1 MNEIR
6 SGALDDIET
15 FMGTVKA
22 NIIQELSFSEKSMAE
37 LSQLLHI
44 NKTAVK
50 EHMENLEMKGYVR
63 PFFRG
68 KGAGRPSKYYELTEK
83 GLSLLPKRYINL
95 ATMLID
101 EVESE
106 FGKDRLNVIFGRIAD
121 KILTNAGWEGGQN
134 ENLNTRGE
142 KIEHLKE
149 FVATLNKLGYY
160 ARLEITEDTV
170 RIIRHNC
177 IFYELAKNNNRLI
190 CGSLG
195 SQLID
200 KSITDNFKIKEKFSE
215 GSNKCV
221 VEVSI

>member
-1 MNEIR
+1 MIETKG
-6 SGALDDIET
+6 GALDDIES
-15 FMGTVKA
+15 FMGPVKA
-22 NIIQELSFSEKSMAE
+22 NILHELSYSEKSMAE
-37 LSQLLHI
+37 LSQILQI
-44 NKTAVK
+44 NKNAVK
-50 EHMENLEMKGYVR
+50 EHMENLEMKGYVK

-106 FGKDRLNVIFGRIAD
+106 FGKDKLNIVFGKIAD
-121 KILTNAGWEGGQN
+121 KILMNAGWKVASDSETIPKEQ
-134 ENLNTRGE
+134 
-142 KIEHLKE
+142 KIQHLRE
-149 FVATLNKLGYY
+149 FVSTLNELGYY
-160 ARLEITEDTV
+160 ARLEITDDTV

-177 IFYELAKNNNRLI
+177 IFYELAKNNNRII

-200 KSITDNFKIKEKFSE
+200 KSINDEFKIKEKFSE
-215 GSNKCV
+215 GANKCV

>member
-1 MNEIR
+1 MTEMKT
-6 SGALDDIET
+6 GAIEDIES
-15 FMGTVKA
+15 FMGPVKA
-22 NIIQELSFSEKSMAE
+22 NIINELSFSEKSMGE
-37 LSQLLHI
+37 LSELLRI

-68 KGAGRPSKYYELTEK
+68 KGTGRPSKYYELTEK
-83 GLSLLPKRYINL
+83 GLALLPKRYINL
-95 ATMLID
+95 ATMLVEEI
-101 EVESE
+101 ESE
-106 FGKDRLNVIFGRIAD
+106 FGKDRLNVIFGKIAD
-121 KILTNAGWEGGQN
+121 RILTNAGWDTSQN
-134 ENLNTRGE
+134 NKATSRDE
-142 KIEHLKE
+142 KIEHLND

-160 ARLEITEDTV
+160 ARLEVTDDTV

-200 KSITDNFKIKEKFSE
+200 KSINDQFKIKEKFSE

-221 VEVSI
+221 VEVTL

>member
-1 MNEIR
+1 MTEIR
-6 SGALDDIET
+6 SGALDDIES
-15 FMGTVKA
+15 FMGPVKA
-22 NIIQELSFSEKSMAE
+22 NIIHELSYSEKSMAE
-37 LSQLLHI
+37 LSQILQI

-50 EHMENLEMKGYVR
+50 EHMENLEMKGYVK

-83 GLSLLPKRYINL
+83 GLALLPKRYINL

-101 EVESE
+101 EVETE
-106 FGKDRLNVIFGRIAD
+106 FGKDKLNVIFGRIAD
-121 KILTNAGWEGGQN
+121 KILTNAGWKVSSDNDRLSRDQ
-134 ENLNTRGE
+134 
-142 KIEHLKE
+142 KIQHLRE
-149 FVATLNKLGYY
+149 FVSTLNELGYY
-160 ARLEITEDTV
+160 ARLEVTDDTV

-177 IFYELAKNNNRLI
+177 IFYELAKNNNRII

-200 KSITDNFKIKEKFSE
+200 KSITDDFKIREKFSE

-221 VEVSI
+221 VEVNI